1 MATGFGA
8 RMGANLPPFG
18 ATFPVWAPTASSVNV
33 RSYFSDWGD
42 RTRAREEGGSW
53 ACQTNVAA
61 RAERR

>member
-1 MATGFGA
+1 
-8 RMGANLPPFG
+8 MGANLPPFG